1 MQRQSVD
8 SQPTAST
15 STMDESSHWLIKELL
30 LLRQNISSAKNRAKL
45 VFVSVEKELDGFV
58 KFLENVIGH
67 INTLTEKSASEE
79 DTDLKDFAV
88 YLQESVK
95 RLQALMA
102 EANKTGGSTKD
113 IVHKLNSF
121 IVSIPDFLEAIQR
134 LDLGSYTQGMPKT
147 FEEMHQAV
155 AKKISSLIEQIAPR
169 LLQIVVDHA
178 ETVMSDDSNRM
189 QLFSQLDPFVR
200 TVDLAF
206 LGMIVSELS
215 EVVILLDQLEIEYSL
230 KEGSLLESVSLQIP
244 FKHTE
249 AGLMT
254 LKGLCERVGRG
265 YEMRM
270 RSEGYLAVACVETF
284 PYAAAKLRSREA
296 QLKKLEQD
304 EQRYKERQREWCE
317 RTRLDNLEM
326 VKAQLV
332 RYQAEKSN
340 RKEKIN
346 ILTILTGELERDG
359 GDIAKLL
366 DELLC
371 DKSSSKKLIENSEHL
386 RSLIN
391 DIRENLSTLQRRIKH
406 ADKKRQLL
414 RDRLQGKIQ
423 SIKDQ
428 IVQHK
433 IPIENRDSR
442 IDTNKIMYALMTQ
455 ANKSMRI
462 IEELMSGSA
471 HSSSVSIV
479 DELQEYLSALETEL
493 SKAIDTQIFLRYFS
507 TATGSTAA
515 SPSSGSAGPVLVTTI
530 AEPSS
535 WIEDL
540 GNTFKLAKEF
550 LARLKILQKEYEKC
564 RQKARVRMSDET
576 PESNILA
583 LINLVDQCT
592 DNLAQLAKAIKLLLS
607 NPIISGAA
615 PDITRRLKSTVEA
628 LTVLAN
634 RVVTELP
641 VVQHLQRHA
650 GELASGLGGAD
661 RASYVM
667 QKLQEF
673 YQYASERFSLDPI
686 DRNIVDI
693 SLGFLAQVNRDAMQE
708 LNEDKIAKSKLI
720 SFVVRHIF
728 QLATI
733 LLNVTQVKDL
743 LVTAAREETLATL
756 QKVNLLFRDIYLL
769 ADKLETEFF
778 LREGYITRLSLHGV
792 SLHSLLERF
801 HQAIEDSGYEFN
813 PDERFPYLRAI
824 QAQRDRILADDLLV
838 TPTDERV
845 SQSKVDEKN
854 RAVAVEFL
862 QRRIKETDAVLRR
875 QEQQAATVSDMVA
888 QPLQETSVAGAGV
901 ADMNETEERTSL
913 LASSQHRGA

>member
-244 FKHTE
+244 FKHTD

-270 RSEGYLAVACVETF
+270 QSEGYLAVACVETF

-346 ILTILTGELERDG
+346 ILTILTGELERNG

-592 DNLAQLAKAIKLLLS
+592 EFINARILLS
-607 NPIISGAA
+607 GVSS
-615 PDITRRLKSTVEA
+615 DILTRAFCLHFSYSFCKIFSRARNSLASLKVFPRSSIHELGSA
-628 LTVLAN
+628 I
-634 RVVTELP
+634 VVTNTGPALPDEGLAAVLP
-641 VVQHLQRHA
+641 VDVEKYLKNICVSIALLSSVSSADKYSCSSSTIETDDECAEPDMSSSIIRIDL
-650 GELASGLGGAD
+650 LACVISAYIILFVSI
-661 RASYVM
+661 RES
-667 QKLQEF
+667 
-673 YQYASERFSLDPI
+673 RFSIGILCC
-686 DRNIVDI
+686 
-693 SLGFLAQVNRDAMQE
+693 
-708 LNEDKIAKSKLI
+708 
-720 SFVVRHIF
+720 
-728 QLATI
+728 TI
-733 LLNVTQVKDL
+733 
-743 LVTAAREETLATL
+743 
-756 QKVNLLFRDIYLL
+756 
-769 ADKLETEFF
+769 
-778 LREGYITRLSLHGV
+778 
-792 SLHSLLERF
+792 
-801 HQAIEDSGYEFN
+801 
-813 PDERFPYLRAI
+813 
-824 QAQRDRILADDLLV
+824 
-838 TPTDERV
+838 
-845 SQSKVDEKN
+845 
-854 RAVAVEFL
+854 
-862 QRRIKETDAVLRR
+862 
-875 QEQQAATVSDMVA
+875 
-888 QPLQETSVAGAGV
+888 
-901 ADMNETEERTSL
+901 
-913 LASSQHRGA
+913 